1 MTARALTSEDYV
13 KARRLLMRR
22 DPLLAATIKQIGP
35 CGLAARQHTDH
46 LTALVRAIVGQQL
59 SGKAAATIFE
69 RFRALFP
76 GSVISAPG
84 ISALDDATLRGAGL
98 SGQKVS
104 YLRDL
109 SARIADGR
117 LKLDELDSLVD
128 EEVIERLVAVKGFGR
143 WTAEM
148 FLMFRLHRPD
158 VLPVADLG
166 IMKAMQTIYRL
177 RARPKPA
184 KMLKIGEAWRPYR
197 SVASW
202 YLWQSLATVK
212 SSATRPSTKA
222 DNSRRRSR

>member
-128 EEVIERLVAVKGFGR
+128 EEVIEL
-143 WTAEM
+143 
-148 FLMFRLHRPD
+148 
-158 VLPVADLG
+158 
-166 IMKAMQTIYRL
+166 
-177 RARPKPA
+177 
-184 KMLKIGEAWRPYR
+184 
-197 SVASW
+197 
-202 YLWQSLATVK
+202 SLIHI
-212 SSATRPSTKA
+212 
-222 DNSRRRSR
+222 